1 MILFPTLIDPVEEIP
16 SIVATKAA
24 EASDG
29 DTTESGS
36 VQDDD
41 DYTGLDWNK
50 VLRYQRTHSS
60 LKRAPSY
67 IWDHGWRL
75 QQRYGAKSTV
85 WLCKHCYKHDI
96 KVTLYKTGK
105 ATSSAKTHLTKDI
118 EGYQIGQDGETID
131 YPS

>member
-1 MILFPTLIDPVEEIP
+1 MEETP
-16 SIVATKAA
+16 SVAATEVA

-50 VLRYQRTHSS
+50 VLRYQRPHSS

-96 KVTLYKTGK
+96 KVTLYP
-105 ATSSAKTHLTKDI
+105 LTRWRAQSRWSVRNTRIRAVQKLRR
-118 EGYQIGQDGETID
+118 
-131 YPS
+131 